1 MGTGPDQQQRTYIQ
15 TDDRSVGEMPTA
27 GESRFFWFVFFAAL
41 QRK

>member
-1 MGTGPDQQQRTYIQ
+1 MGAGPDRLHRFIFKQMIAPYGRCPPQ
-15 TDDRSVGEMPTA
+15 